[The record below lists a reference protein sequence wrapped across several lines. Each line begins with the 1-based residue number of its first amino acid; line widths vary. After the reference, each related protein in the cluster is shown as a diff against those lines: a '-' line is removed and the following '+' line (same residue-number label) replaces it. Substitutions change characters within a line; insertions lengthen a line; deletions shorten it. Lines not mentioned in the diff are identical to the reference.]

1 LFLTALKHPPLNHLS
16 SQKNWAEITHC
27 SSTCRAHR
35 VKPGSLDAKFETE
48 ILRLLHERHA
58 TFVSGKQKT
67 APIVTCEEVED
78 VVLTSKADAT
88 LRTAT
93 SSAEER
99 EDTTGGVFDAAEAV
113 TRTDEGSTSSAEEV
127 VQGTEEDAGLK
138 IESNREHGEM
148 ERRDLNVKRTRE
160 RCRQAARRLA
170 AKGQIQITQDG
181 KVVEPSFAKGVM
193 ELRLP

>member
-1 LFLTALKHPPLNHLS
+1 
-16 SQKNWAEITHC
+16 
-27 SSTCRAHR
+27 
-35 VKPGSLDAKFETE
+35 
-48 ILRLLHERHA
+48 LRLLHERHA

-78 VVLTSKADAT
+78 IVLTSKADAT

-93 SSAEER
+93 SSAGKQD
-99 EDTTGGVFDAAEAV
+99 DTTGGAFDAAEVV
-113 TRTDEGSTSSAEEV
+113 TGAEEGSTSSAEEV
-127 VQGTEEDAGLK
+127 IQGTEEDPGL
-138 IESNREHGEM
+138 EVGSNSGHGET

-160 RCRQAARRLA
+160 RCRQAARRLV